1 MGDAKT
7 SDRIKDVGRLEK
19 PRRAGGY
26 SYHQSKNLVSWGR
39 SVRAVPIF
47 GMPSMIDSLEVQV
60 LSPARWRRRSS
71 EA

>member
-19 PRRAGGY
+19 PRHAGGY

-39 SVRAVPIF
+39 PVRAVPIF
-47 GMPSMIDSLEVQV
+47 PKRPPSALVRELFSRQQTAV
-60 LSPARWRRRSS
+60 
-71 EA
+71 